1 MLASKI
7 AGQHLNPVAEYS
19 SAVMS
24 PCPHDGSYPRWVID
38 PRGSCHQKTELGLIA
53 ALGVDRFR

>member
-1 MLASKI
+1 MLASEI

-24 PCPHDGSYPRWVID
+24 PCTHVGSYPRWVID
-38 PRGSCHQKTELGLIA
+38 PRGSCHQLGLIA
-53 ALGVDRFR
+53 ALGIDRFR